1 MKNSIIKFQLA
12 LLLTIGVQM
21 AITAN
26 AQYRGMN
33 RGMYGERGMRMGMN
47 RGMGMGMN
55 RPMYQGPRDSQQHE
69 KFEQR
74 LQEFSKRL
82 NLTADQQNKVR
93 DIMKQSR
100 MEAKSIIQNNSN
112 KEDRRPKMMQLALK
126 TDGQIMNLLDPKQQ
140 EIYKQ
145 IKAER
150 KEKRQGQMK
159 EQKEMRME
167 MDDAGIL

>member
-1 MKNSIIKFQLA
+1 MKKRIIKFQLA
-12 LLLTIGVQM
+12 LLLTIGVNM
-21 AITAN
+21 AMASNT
-26 AQYRGMN
+26 QYRGMN
-33 RGMYGERGMRMGMN
+33 HGMFGDRGMRMGMGMN
-47 RGMGMGMN
+47 RGMGFN

-82 NLTADQQNKVR
+82 SLTSDQQNKVR

-100 MEAKSIIQNNSN
+100 MEAKNIMQTYSN
-112 KEDRRPKMMQLALK
+112 KEDRRPKMLQLALK
-126 TDGQIMNLLDPKQQ
+126 TDGQIMGLLDPKQQ

-150 KEKRQGQMK
+150 KEKRQEKMK